1 MRGDGYI
8 LPYNFINE
16 MEKTKKFI
24 LSRDS
29 IGFFK
34 SILESYEDVGIF
46 SVIDG
51 DRGIIEII
59 YPSNFQEEIEFIMKD
74 MENYGFVFKE
84 IPDV

>member
-1 MRGDGYI
+1 M
-8 LPYNFINE
+8 NE
-16 MEKTKKFI
+16 IEKTKKII
-24 LSRDS
+24 LNRDS

-46 SVIDG
+46 SVING

-74 MENYGFVFKE
+74 MENYGIVFHE
-84 IPDV
+84 VTDV